1 MTIFICVGTIAEL
14 IKLAPVVVAL
24 RAKGVAICG
33 IATGQ
38 NDLTSSDLYHLV
50 FPKGVAATIVPP
62 PQHSKTFA
70 FLCWAVVC
78 SLRAVFVFRE
88 VFRRRGVKRARLI
101 VHGDTVSTFI
111 GAFAGWLA
119 GAKIVHVEAG
129 LRSFHLF
136 RPFPEELSRVL
147 VSFFTSWAFCP
158 GQWAVQNL
166 RNSGIPHVVNTEE
179 NTLVDAMRLAL
190 AQPFK
195 PKQRLPET
203 YFIFV
208 CHRQENLF
216 DTAFL
221 TRVMQFVHEAA
232 ARWQCVCIM
241 HRPAEVVFQKLGLLE
256 EIESNPSM
264 LILPRQ
270 GYVEFTHL
278 LKGASFVVTDGGSNQ
293 EECAYLGTPCLLLR
307 KETERQEGLG
317 QNVVLSG
324 KEHEVIKAFFAEPM
338 HWKRA
343 LRLPSCSPSELIAST
358 LMRSDGI
365 LRRPVRS

>member
-1 MTIFICVGTIAEL
+1 MTIFLCVGTIAEL
-14 IKLAPVVVAL
+14 IKLAPVVMAL
-24 RAKGVAICG
+24 RAEGVTVCG

-38 NDLTSSDLYHLV
+38 NDLTSSDLYQLV
-50 FPKGVAATIVPP
+50 FPEGVAATIVSP
-62 PQHSKTFA
+62 PQHSKTVA
-70 FLCWAVVC
+70 FFRWAVIC
-78 SLRAVFVFRE
+78 SLKAVFVFRE
-88 VFRRRGVKRARLI
+88 VFRRHRMRRPRLI

-119 GAKIVHVEAG
+119 GARIVHVEAG

-147 VSFFTSWAFCP
+147 VSWFTSWAFCP

-166 RNSGIPHVVNTEE
+166 RNSGIPHVINTEE

-190 AQPFK
+190 AQPFSIK
-195 PKQRLPET
+195 LKQQLQEN

-216 DTAFL
+216 DTVFL
-221 TRVMQFVHEAA
+221 TRLVQYVIEAA
-232 ARWQCVCIM
+232 ESMQCVCIM
-241 HRPAEVVFQKLGLLE
+241 HRPTEVVFRRLGLLE
-256 EIESNPSM
+256 QIESRPSI

-278 LKGASFVVTDGGSNQ
+278 MKGASFVITDGGSNQ
-293 EECAYLGTPCLLLR
+293 EECAYLGMPCLLLR

-317 QNVVLSG
+317 QNVVLSA
-324 KEHEVIKAFFAEPM
+324 KEPQFIQSFFAEPSR
-338 HWKRA
+338 WKRPS
-343 LRLPSCSPSELIAST
+343 RLPSCSPSQLIATT
-358 LMRSDGI
+358 LLAAGGAKQSQ
-365 LRRPVRS
+365 